1 MVLFLYVSIFT
12 RESSAR
18 GSLTA
23 VDAREVKIPVPAR
36 GGGTL
41 LRERCECSAGTRD
54 AKRVHGP
61 PRAASPDSFVII
73 SR

>member
-23 VDAREVKIPVPAR
+23 VEAREVKIPVPAAEPCCGRDASVAR
-36 GGGTL
+36 GQ
-41 LRERCECSAGTRD
+41 GTR
-54 AKRVHGP
+54 REFTV
-61 PRAASPDSFVII
+61 PRGQPFVII